1 MKSSIRSL
9 LIAAVLLTVGV
20 LFVWQFTGGDYYT
33 KFEVVEEV
41 EEKLDPSDP
50 LADAGFYE
58 NNTATKTISRKE
70 FRLGL
75 LPVPQGI
82 FDKHAVSVLTILF
95 LIWGLAA
102 SSIWFIRRQTARVLI
117 NK

>member
-1 MKSSIRSL
+1 MKSIIRTL

-20 LFVWQFTGGDYYT
+20 LFVWHFTGGDYYT
-33 KFEVVEEV
+33 KFEVIEEV

-50 LADAGFYE
+50 LVAAGFYE
-58 NNTATKTISRKE
+58 NDTATKTISRKE

-102 SSIWFIRRQTARVLI
+102 SFIWIFRRQMTRVPI
-117 NK
+117 KK